1 MSKIQNNAEFKNC
14 RGVIF
19 DLDRTLVNT
28 IDDLGLACDY
38 LLKKA
43 GRPLKWS
50 VDDYRQFVGNGAKLL
65 VKRAF
70 EDTLSDE
77 ELERQYELF
86 KPEYDAIKLD
96 HAYIYPGIKEVLEGL
111 KAAHKKLIVCTNK
124 PNVAANG
131 MIEALFGK
139 DVFDIVR
146 GNVDGKPKKPDPTVP
161 RELIASLG
169 VLSDE
174 CVWVGDSDVDIL
186 SAQNLGC
193 KSIGVTW
200 GFRSRKLL
208 ESCGADVIIDEPKN
222 ILKTF
227 DIFCK

>member
-1 MSKIQNNAEFKNC
+1 MSKNLNNTDFKDC
-14 RGVIF
+14 RCVIF
-19 DLDRTLVNT
+19 DLDGTLVNT

-50 VDDYRQFVGNGAKLL
+50 TEDYLRFVGNGAKLL

-70 EDTLSDE
+70 ENTLSDE
-77 ELERQYELF
+77 ELEYQYNLF
-86 KPEYDAIKLD
+86 KPKYDAIKLD
-96 HAYIYPGIKEVLEGL
+96 HAHVYPGIMDVLDAL
-111 KAAHKKLIVCTNK
+111 KSAGKKLVVCTNK

-131 MIEALFGK
+131 MIETLFGK
-139 DVFDIVR
+139 NVFDVVR
-146 GNVDGKPKKPDPTVP
+146 GNVDGKPRKPDPTVP
-161 RELIASLG
+161 REIISSLG
-169 VLSDE
+169 ISAED

-208 ESCGADVIIDEPKN
+208 ESCGADVIVDEPKN

-227 DIFCK
+227 DIFLK

>member
-1 MSKIQNNAEFKNC
+1 MSKIQNNSDFKNC
-14 RGVIF
+14 RCVIF
-19 DLDRTLVNT
+19 DLDGTLVNT

-50 VDDYRQFVGNGAKLL
+50 TDDYKKFVGNGAKLL

-70 EDTLSDE
+70 ENTLSDE

-96 HAYIYPGIKEVLEGL
+96 HAFVYPGIKDVVSKL
-111 KAAHKKLIVCTNK
+111 KAAGKKLIVCTNK

-131 MIEALFGK
+131 MIETLFGNG
-139 DVFDIVR
+139 VFDIVR

-161 RELIASLG
+161 RELIAALG
-169 VLSDE
+169 VSEAE
-174 CVWVGDSDVDIL
+174 CVWIGDSDVDIL

-193 KSIGVTW
+193 KSIGVSW
-200 GFRSRKLL
+200 GFRERKLL
-208 ESCGADVIIDEPKN
+208 ESCGADVIVDEPKN
-222 ILKTF
+222 ILEIF